1 MQVRKKVVAALAV
14 LAVAVVV
21 MLIVTGGGG
30 SRDAAGTEQPTPAP
44 AVTQTATPEPAVET
58 TPEPEPEPVVEE
70 VDLGGLPLISHDAEA
85 VIPELPVDP
94 NPDGHALDEVV
105 VISDFTPVYDG
116 PNGTPVAVLDLTPDY
131 ESGEWIETRAPVFE
145 RDGAWVMIPVMARA
159 GLPSEGV
166 TGQAVGWI
174 DTAIDTVTV
183 QEAEGTT
190 VHIDTSDFTVEVRDA
205 RGEVLHRDEDAGVGR
220 EGYSTSP
227 GRTAITTSWID
238 ERLDYTRDPTGEYHP
253 VIALARFVDER
264 DRLQVEATGEGGG
277 PPLIA
282 AHFYR
287 GTDSGRV
294 SMGCVRVSPEH
305 AQVLAELP
313 IGTPVYIS

>member
-1 MQVRKKVVAALAV
+1 MKVRTKTIATLAALV
-14 LAVAVVV
+14 VVAVVV

-30 SRDAAGTEQPTPAP
+30 SRDAAGTEQPTPA
-44 AVTQTATPEPAVET
+44 VTETDTPEPAVET

-70 VDLGGLPLISHDAEA
+70 VDLGGLPLITHDAEA
-85 VIPELPVDP
+85 VIPELLVDP

-105 VISDFTPVYDG
+105 VISDLTPVYDA
-116 PNGTPVAVLDLTPDY
+116 PEGTAVAVLDLTPDY
-131 ESGEWIETRAPVFE
+131 ASEEWIETRAPVFE
-145 RDGAWVMIPVMARA
+145 REGTWVMIPVMARA

-166 TGQAVGWI
+166 TGQAVGWV
-174 DTAIDTVTV
+174 DTAADTVTV
-183 QEAEGTT
+183 QEAEGTS
-190 VHIDTSDFTVEVRDA
+190 VHIDTTSLTVEVRDA
-205 RGEVLHRDEDAGVGR
+205 DGTVIHREEGVGVGR

-238 ERLDYTRDPTGEYHP
+238 ERLSYTRDHAGEYHP
-253 VIALARFVDER
+253 VVAFARFVDEQ
-264 DRLQVEATGEGGG
+264 DRLQAEATGEGGG

-294 SMGCVRVSPEH
+294 SMGCVRVSPEL
-305 AQVLAELP
+305 ARVLTELP
-313 IGTPVYIS
+313 IGTTVYIS